1 MFSEKLFWRNEK
13 EKEENEDE
21 NFKLLYYLR
30 YIVKSG
36 IDGVPNPLPLQICR
50 WFPTRIIIFEER
62 QCFLQLIYLK
72 NRRKQAKTTFFRVDQ
87 VQ

>member
-21 NFKLLYYLR
+21 NFQLLYYLS

-50 WFPTRIIIFEER
+50 WFPTRIIIFE
-62 QCFLQLIYLK
+62 
-72 NRRKQAKTTFFRVDQ
+72 
-87 VQ
+87 

>member
-1 MFSEKLFWRNEK
+1 MFSEKVFRKNEK

-30 YIVKSG
+30 NIVKSG

-50 WFPTRIIIFEER
+50 
-62 QCFLQLIYLK
+62 
-72 NRRKQAKTTFFRVDQ
+72 
-87 VQ
+87 